1 MEKLPTEKQ
10 QSCNTTPRVWAEL
23 LSRHLKPGLTD
34 EPPPGSICAPD
45 LAAMLNVSV
54 DRARRILHEELKAG
68 KITATPVRTHCSITR
83 YYLPA

>member
-1 MEKLPTEKQ
+1 
-10 QSCNTTPRVWAEL
+10 
-23 LSRHLKPGLTD
+23 
-34 EPPPGSICAPD
+34 
-45 LAAMLNVSV
+45 MLNVSV